1 MMSNIN
7 ANANANTNA
16 NANDVH
22 TLNANAR
29 KVSKEV
35 LQVKSP
41 LLSNSGNECTQWS
54 RLHRHFVNFNAPWT
68 NTSLFYLIFF
78 VHFIVRTLE
87 L

>member
-41 LLSNSGNECTQWS
+41 LLSSSGDECTYTVVSPTQT
-54 RLHRHFVNFNAPWT
+54 FC
-68 NTSLFYLIFF
+68 
-78 VHFIVRTLE
+78 
-87 L
+87 